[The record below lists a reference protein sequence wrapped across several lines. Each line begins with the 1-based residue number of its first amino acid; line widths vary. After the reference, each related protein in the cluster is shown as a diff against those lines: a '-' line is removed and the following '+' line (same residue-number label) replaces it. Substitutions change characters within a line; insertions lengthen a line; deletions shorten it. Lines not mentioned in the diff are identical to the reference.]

1 MTATRLWS
9 CEVTVMWVNEWLD
22 LPRLTTLTAIQ
33 SNFDRGEGYNTFQ
46 YPRYVTLESHAIDV
60 A

>member
-1 MTATRLWS
+1 
-9 CEVTVMWVNEWLD
+9 MWMNEWLD

-46 YPRYVTLESHAIDV
+46 YPRYVTLDSHAINV
-60 A
+60 M

>member
-1 MTATRLWS
+1 MPLWP
-9 CEVTVMWVNEWLD
+9 CEVTVMGLYEWLD

-46 YPRYVTLESHAIDV
+46 YPRYVTLESHAINV
-60 A
+60 V